1 MKMTRKLN
9 VKLITKGRRS
19 GEPRRV
25 TLYAFEDGD
34 RMVVVGSVGG
44 AAIDPAWVDNLR
56 AEPRATLRN
65 GREVREVRAMEVDG
79 SDRERLWALVTAA
92 FPLYVTYQ
100 RKTER
105 VIPLFVLETVEAA

>member
-1 MKMTRKLN
+1 MN

-25 TLYAFEDGD
+25 TLYAFEDGPS
-34 RMVVVGSVGG
+34 MVVVGSVGG
-44 AAIDPAWVDNLR
+44 AATDPAWVGNLR

-65 GREVREVRAMEVDG
+65 GLDVREVRAREVAG
-79 SDRERLWALVTAA
+79 PDRDRLWALVTKA

-105 VIPLFVLETVEAA
+105 LIPLFVLETIDAA